1 MFSAPSIRL
10 VIIGHVGFAEDH
22 TVSGSSTGLGGSAY
36 ACAMGASV
44 IKPRGVGVVAR
55 VGDDFPASSVE
66 VLGVNTEGLS
76 YAAGRAP
83 RLKIIQYAESRS
95 FSSELGVA
103 NDVVTGSFPDSYA
116 RASHIHLATMPLV
129 QQMRWLRYCRQNAP
143 AATMSADMFEA
154 TAESD
159 PELSRSLCSLV
170 DIAFLNEC
178 ELKILYPDDVDRP
191 PRYVGKRGAG
201 GASYFA
207 DRQELSVSAPS
218 VDVVDTTGAGELLAG
233 VFLSMLTAGHDA
245 HHALDV
251 AVLVA
256 STKVQEFGLDGAK
269 LRQVLASVQIQATRQ
284 AGHEGLT

>member
-1 MFSAPSIRL
+1 
-10 VIIGHVGFAEDH
+10 
-22 TVSGSSTGLGGSAY
+22 
-36 ACAMGASV
+36 
-44 IKPRGVGVVAR
+44 
-55 VGDDFPASSVE
+55 
-66 VLGVNTEGLS
+66 
-76 YAAGRAP
+76 
-83 RLKIIQYAESRS
+83 
-95 FSSELGVA
+95 
-103 NDVVTGSFPDSYA
+103 
-116 RASHIHLATMPLV
+116 
-129 QQMRWLRYCRQNAP
+129 
-143 AATMSADMFEA
+143 MSADMFEA